1 MEKKSTNSVGDFGVE
16 TTKFDSN
23 DKESEDFRKL
33 FSMEETKIPVE
44 VAPEQKVVEKIE
56 KVADIPV
63 IGILE
68 APIEIPVE
76 SPVKSRE

>member
-33 FSMEETKIPVE
+33 FSMEETKKPVE
-44 VAPEQKVVEKIE
+44 VVPEQKVVEKIE

-76 SPVKSRE
+76 SPVKSRD

>member
-33 FSMEETKIPVE
+33 FSMEETKKPVE
-44 VAPEQKVVEKIE
+44 VAPEQKVVEKVE
-56 KVADIPV
+56 KVSDIPV

-68 APIEIPVE
+68 APIEIPIE
-76 SPVKSRE
+76 SPVKSRA